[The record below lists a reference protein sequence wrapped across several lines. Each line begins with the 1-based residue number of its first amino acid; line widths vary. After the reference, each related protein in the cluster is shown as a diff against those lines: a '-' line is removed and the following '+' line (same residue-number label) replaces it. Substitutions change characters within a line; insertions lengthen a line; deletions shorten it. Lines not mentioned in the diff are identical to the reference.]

1 MDLALTIVA
10 IAATVILVGRLCE
23 PLGLPAPLALLGV
36 GVAASYVPGLPTI
49 EMSPEVVLFG
59 LLPPLLY
66 AAALNTSLIDLR
78 KLLTPILGLS
88 VGLVLF
94 TALGVALVASWLLP
108 ISFAVAFALGAIVA
122 PPDAVATTA
131 VARRIGLPRRTTTVL
146 AGESL
151 LNDATALVS
160 LRTAVAAAGLAAH
173 GAGHAGDVTTLS
185 VVLDFA
191 RAVAGGLIVGW
202 LVFVAVGVVRRH
214 LTETAADTALSF
226 AVPFLAYV
234 PAEKVHGSGVLA
246 VVTAGL
252 LLAHKAPVLQS
263 ASSRLSERINW
274 ASITFLL
281 ENAVFLLI
289 GLQMKTIIARVEDSD
304 LTLGRGVA
312 VGLAVLAVCLI
323 ARPIWIFP
331 FTLVANRR
339 QPTSAAEAAKTAAV
353 GSWAGMR
360 GVVTLAAAL
369 TLPEDTPLR
378 PVLVLIA
385 LIVTV
390 GTLLLQG
397 FTLPALAR
405 ALDVRGPDPRE
416 DALVAATVVASAV
429 GAGLRAIE
437 SDANAD
443 PTALATIKEQS
454 TARVNRIWEQL
465 GDAGSETPSEAYRR
479 LRLQMIGAERAELL
493 KIRAAGEVDQHVLGQ
508 VLDGMDA
515 EEAVLTV
522 TSHRADRVRETPLR
536 APDQVAAACA
546 HLSAEPRCVVPDSP
560 EGCHECLASG
570 MTWVH
575 LRLCT
580 ECGQVGCCDS
590 SPGKHATA
598 HFHES
603 VHPVM
608 RSLEPGEAWRWCF
621 VDEALG

>member
-1 MDLALTIVA
+1 M
-10 IAATVILVGRLCE
+10 
-23 PLGLPAPLALLGV
+23 
-36 GVAASYVPGLPTI
+36 
-49 EMSPEVVLFG
+49 
-59 LLPPLLY
+59 
-66 AAALNTSLIDLR
+66 
-78 KLLTPILGLS
+78 
-88 VGLVLF
+88 
-94 TALGVALVASWLLP
+94 
-108 ISFAVAFALGAIVA
+108 
-122 PPDAVATTA
+122 
-131 VARRIGLPRRTTTVL
+131 
-146 AGESL
+146 

-160 LRTAVAAAGLAAH
+160 LRTAVAAAGLAV
-173 GAGHAGDVTTLS
+173 GAGHAGEVTTMS
-185 VVLDFA
+185 VALDFG
-191 RAVAGGLIVGW
+191 RAVLGGLVVGW
-202 LVFVAVGVVRRH
+202 LVFLVVAAVRRH

-234 PAEKVHGSGVLA
+234 PAEKIHGSGVLA

-289 GLQMKTIIARVEDSD
+289 GLQMQSIIARVDESE
-304 LTLGRGVA
+304 LTLARGVG
-312 VGLAVLAVCLI
+312 VGLVVLLVCLVL
-323 ARPIWIFP
+323 RPVWIFP
-331 FTLVANRR
+331 FTLLAFRR
-339 QPTSAAEAAKTAAV
+339 QGGQSAEAAKVAAV
-353 GSWAGMR
+353 SSWAGMR

-405 ALDVRGPDPRE
+405 SLDVRGPDPRE

-429 GAGLRAIE
+429 GAGLRSIE
-437 SDANAD
+437 ADPNAD
-443 PTALATIKEQS
+443 PSALAAIKEQS

-479 LRLQMIGAERAELL
+479 LRLQMIGAERAQLL

-508 VLDGMDA
+508 VLNAMDA
-515 EEAVLTV
+515 EEAALTV
-522 TSHRADRVRETPLR
+522 SARRSERLRETPLR
-536 APDQVAAACA
+536 APDQIAAACE
-546 HLSAEPRCVVPDSP
+546 HLSVEPRCVVPDSP
-560 EGCHECLASG
+560 EGCHECLETG

-598 HFHES
+598 HFHAS
-603 VHPVM
+603 GHPVM